1 MTAEDNDR
9 TSDRTGVD
17 RSSVHPLGQRSVA
30 EVTLAEFATRWVMQV
45 ADVAG
50 IGRYAADNDRL
61 VGQPRPERRLVFLG
75 DSITEF
81 WGDLQGLAP
90 DGPQLVNRG
99 ISGQG
104 TVQML
109 LRIQEDVVA
118 LKPDAMILTAGANDI
133 RAFVGDVRS
142 AGEAAVIRILR
153 NIASMTDI
161 ARAHGIAVTIGSMT
175 PVCDKPGAPQ
185 TLHRDPGRIWELN
198 EGLKAFAERS
208 GFDFLDYH
216 SALVGEDGLMRP
228 EFTEDGLHPNWVGY
242 EQMAGV
248 LRASG
253 LLMA

>member
-1 MTAEDNDR
+1 MGASDR
-9 TSDRTGVD
+9 DRTGVD
-17 RSSVHPLGQRSVA
+17 RASVHPLGQRSAA
-30 EVTLAEFATRWVMQV
+30 EMTIAEFATRWVMQV
-45 ADVAG
+45 ADVAE

-61 VGQPRPERRLVFLG
+61 AALPKPDRRVVFLG

-81 WGDLQGLAP
+81 WGDLQVLAP

-118 LKPDAMILTAGANDI
+118 LRPDAMVLTAGANDI

-153 NIASMTDI
+153 NIASITDI
-161 ARAHGIAVTIGSMT
+161 ARAHGMAVTIGSMT
-175 PVCDKPGAPQ
+175 PICDKARAPQ
-185 TLHRDPGRIWELN
+185 TLHRDPGRIRELN

-208 GFDFLDYH
+208 RFGFLDYH
-216 SALVGEDGLMRP
+216 AALVGEDGLMRP
-228 EFTEDGLHPNWVGY
+228 EFTEDGLHPNLAGY
-242 EQMAGV
+242 QRMTLVLKASGV
-248 LRASG
+248 LEV
-253 LLMA
+253 